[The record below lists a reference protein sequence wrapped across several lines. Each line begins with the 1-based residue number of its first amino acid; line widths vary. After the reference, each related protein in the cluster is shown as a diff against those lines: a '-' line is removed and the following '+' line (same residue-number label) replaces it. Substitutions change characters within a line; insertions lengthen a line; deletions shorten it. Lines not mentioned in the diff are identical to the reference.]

1 MSTAGAHE
9 AVAAPTVR
17 LDADAVLRIAADP
30 HRSFSEQA
38 EVIAYAYHQLARGLA
53 QEVGPSDANWFCF
66 AGWTSKAIGESL
78 NLGPASPFWG
88 NLARRLRV
96 PPAFRRSFRRVMIVL
111 LGRAYLQGLSLANRS
126 IFLEMGTFA
135 ADLWTPEPRDG
146 YKLAPHDRPAQVF
159 VSSLLQDADPE
170 FLDVAKGLLT
180 EARST
185 GDGALRTELILG
197 ANLALS
203 AFEQCRAQKV
213 LEFVL
218 YRPVRWLFRVWWRVV
233 LHWLTPWRE
242 FHRFALY
249 AEPHDRQPPL
259 VRKVEDWWARRY
271 TRRILALETPI
282 GEVAVGA
289 PLSPPDGF
297 EAGAVPPPFQNEQ
310 VERLVDRFAGRPMPA
325 TCAAAGNWLSYE
337 ERMRF
342 IACYFRLYLHVHQL
356 FDRPFTEEHARRL
369 EEMLDDGT
377 LPTTIRDGP
386 GGPGGR
392 PTRWFRL
399 PRAVDPEA
407 RALEAFRLEENV
419 EER

>member
-1 MSTAGAHE
+1 MSTAGAH
-9 AVAAPTVR
+9 AAGSAPTVR

-53 QEVGPSDANWFCF
+53 QEVGPADANWFCF

-96 PPAFRRSFRRVMIVL
+96 PAAFRRSFRWVMIVL

-146 YKLAPHDRPAQVF
+146 YKVAPHDRPAQVF
-159 VSSLLQDADPE
+159 VSSLLQEADPE
-170 FLDVAKGLLT
+170 YLEVARRLLA
-180 EARST
+180 EARAT

-203 AFEQCRAQKV
+203 AFEQARAQKV

-218 YRPVRWLFRVWWRVV
+218 YRPIRWLFRVWWRVV

-249 AEPHDRQPPL
+249 AEPHDQQPPL
-259 VRKVEDWWARRY
+259 VGKVEDWWARRY

-297 EAGAVPPPFQNEQ
+297 DAGAVPPPFRNQQ
-310 VERLVDRFAGRPMPA
+310 VERLVDRFARPAHAGDLRRRRELAVVRGADALHRLLLPPLPARPPAVRPALHRGARPPAGGDAGRRRPA
-325 TCAAAGNWLSYE
+325 DGHP
-337 ERMRF
+337 R
-342 IACYFRLYLHVHQL
+342 
-356 FDRPFTEEHARRL
+356 RPQRHRWTPDPVVPA
-369 EEMLDDGT
+369 
-377 LPTTIRDGP
+377 PT
-386 GGPGGR
+386 GGR
-392 PTRWFRL
+392 PRG
-399 PRAVDPEA
+399 PGP
-407 RALEAFRLEENV
+407 
-419 EER
+419 